1 MASRPIAPPPR
12 PLSPHLTIW
21 KWRVHMAVSILNRVT
36 GHALAFGAV
45 LIFAWWLAALA
56 SGPEYFRFFQSIVV
70 SPFGALVGIGLTW
83 AMFMHM
89 GMGIRHFI
97 MDAGEGFDL
106 VTSRRTAWAAII
118 FGVIATALLWGIIL
132 LGKGL

>member
-1 MASRPIAPPPR
+1 M
-12 PLSPHLTIW
+12 L
-21 KWRVHMAVSILNRVT
+21 VSILHRVT

-45 LIFAWWLAALA
+45 VIFAWWLAALA

-70 SPFGALVGIGLTW
+70 SPFGAVVGIGLTW
-83 AMFMHM
+83 VMFQHM
-89 GMGIRHFI
+89 GNGLRHFI

-106 VTSRRTAWAAII
+106 VTSKRTAWATMI
-118 FGVIATALLWGIIL
+118 FSVIATVLLWGFII